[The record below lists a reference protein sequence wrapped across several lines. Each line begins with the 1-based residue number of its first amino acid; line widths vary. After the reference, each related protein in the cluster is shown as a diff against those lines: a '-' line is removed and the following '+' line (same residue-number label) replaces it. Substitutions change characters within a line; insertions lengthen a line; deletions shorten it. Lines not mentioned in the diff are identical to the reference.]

1 MKLRHPPAETEWL
14 IVKSFLVDHP
24 AKLCS
29 DTLAELRSQ
38 VALLAREANRH
49 REPKRRIKSLEFH
62 YLTDEHDMVVEVRVF
77 FTGYKKTVRLM
88 KLVRIPPN
96 AS

>member
-14 IVKSFLVDHP
+14 VVKSFLVNHP

-38 VALLAREANRH
+38 VALVAREANRH
-49 REPKRRIKSLEFH
+49 REPKKRIKSLEFH

-77 FTGYKKTVRLM
+77 FKGFKNTVRLM
-88 KLVRIPPN
+88 KLVKIPAN
-96 AS
+96 AT